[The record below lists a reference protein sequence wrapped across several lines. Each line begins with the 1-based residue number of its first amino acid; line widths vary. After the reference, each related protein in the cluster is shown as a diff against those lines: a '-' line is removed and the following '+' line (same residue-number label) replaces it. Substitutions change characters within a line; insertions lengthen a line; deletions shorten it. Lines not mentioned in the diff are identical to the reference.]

1 MNFCA
6 NNYLGLSDN
15 TRLIDAAVKMMKE
28 RGYGMSSV
36 RFICGTQDIHKE
48 LEAAIAD
55 YFKTDDAI
63 LYGSCFDANGGLFGA
78 LLDEH
83 DAIISDANLTRRQI
97 VSQAREVALA
107 ESERI
112 VTKARQDIEHEKE
125 TALRELRG
133 KVADL
138 SMQIAG
144 KVLRKS
150 LDGDG
155 EQLRYID
162 RLIDELSEQDK

>member
-1 MNFCA
+1 MTLIFGIVLFILA
-6 NNYLGLSDN
+6 RFGFPVI
-15 TRLIDAAVKMMKE
+15 TRSVEARAERIRTTLDDLKKAEERMKVLAREQEELIARAKE
-28 RGYGMSSV
+28 ER
-36 RFICGTQDIHKE
+36 
-48 LEAAIAD
+48 
-55 YFKTDDAI
+55 
-63 LYGSCFDANGGLFGA
+63 
-78 LLDEH
+78 

-97 VSQAREVALA
+97 VSQAREEALA

-144 KVLRKS
+144 QVLRKS

>member
-1 MNFCA
+1 MSLVTPDF
-6 NNYLGLSDN
+6 GLLVWMTLIFGIVLFILARFGFPVI
-15 TRLIDAAVKMMKE
+15 TRSVEARAERIRTTLDDLKKAEDRMKVLAREQEELIARAKE
-28 RGYGMSSV
+28 ER
-36 RFICGTQDIHKE
+36 
-48 LEAAIAD
+48 
-55 YFKTDDAI
+55 
-63 LYGSCFDANGGLFGA
+63 
-78 LLDEH
+78 

-97 VSQAREVALA
+97 VSQAREEALA

>member
-1 MNFCA
+1 MSLVTPDF
-6 NNYLGLSDN
+6 GLLVWMTLIFGIVLFILARFGFPVI
-15 TRLIDAAVKMMKE
+15 TRSVEARAERIRTTLDDLKKAEERMRVLAREQEELIARAKE
-28 RGYGMSSV
+28 ER
-36 RFICGTQDIHKE
+36 
-48 LEAAIAD
+48 
-55 YFKTDDAI
+55 
-63 LYGSCFDANGGLFGA
+63 
-78 LLDEH
+78 

-97 VSQAREVALA
+97 VSQAREEALA

>member
-1 MNFCA
+1 MSLVTPDF
-6 NNYLGLSDN
+6 GLLVWMTLIFGIVLFILARFGFPVI
-15 TRLIDAAVKMMKE
+15 TRSVEARAERISTTLDDLKKAEDRMKVLAREQEELIARAKE
-28 RGYGMSSV
+28 ER
-36 RFICGTQDIHKE
+36 
-48 LEAAIAD
+48 
-55 YFKTDDAI
+55 
-63 LYGSCFDANGGLFGA
+63 
-78 LLDEH
+78 

-97 VSQAREVALA
+97 VSQAREEALA

-155 EQLRYID
+155 EQLRYVN

>member
-1 MNFCA
+1 MSLVTPDF
-6 NNYLGLSDN
+6 GLLVWMTLIFGIVLFILARFGFPVI
-15 TRLIDAAVKMMKE
+15 TRSVEARAERIRTTLDDLKKAEYRMKVLAREQEELIARAKE
-28 RGYGMSSV
+28 ER
-36 RFICGTQDIHKE
+36 
-48 LEAAIAD
+48 
-55 YFKTDDAI
+55 
-63 LYGSCFDANGGLFGA
+63 
-78 LLDEH
+78 

-97 VSQAREVALA
+97 VSQAREEALA

>member
-1 MNFCA
+1 MSLVTPDF
-6 NNYLGLSDN
+6 GLLVWMTLIFGIVLFILARFGFPVI
-15 TRLIDAAVKMMKE
+15 TRSVEARAERIRTTLDDLKKAEDRMKVLAREQEELIARAKE
-28 RGYGMSSV
+28 ER
-36 RFICGTQDIHKE
+36 
-48 LEAAIAD
+48 
-55 YFKTDDAI
+55 
-63 LYGSCFDANGGLFGA
+63 
-78 LLDEH
+78 

-97 VSQAREVALA
+97 VSQAREEALA

-112 VTKARQDIEHEKE
+112 VSKARQDIEHEKE

>member
-1 MNFCA
+1 MSLVTPDF
-6 NNYLGLSDN
+6 GLLVWMTLIFGIVLFILARFGFPVI
-15 TRLIDAAVKMMKE
+15 TRSVEARAERIRTTFDDLKKAEDRMKVLAREQEELIARAKE
-28 RGYGMSSV
+28 ER
-36 RFICGTQDIHKE
+36 
-48 LEAAIAD
+48 
-55 YFKTDDAI
+55 
-63 LYGSCFDANGGLFGA
+63 
-78 LLDEH
+78 

-97 VSQAREVALA
+97 VSQAREEALA

-155 EQLRYID
+155 EQLRYVD

>member
-1 MNFCA
+1 MSLVTPDF
-6 NNYLGLSDN
+6 GLLVWMTLIFGIVLFILARFGFPVI
-15 TRLIDAAVKMMKE
+15 TRSVEARAERIRTTLDDLKKAEDRMKVLAREQEELIAMAKE
-28 RGYGMSSV
+28 ER
-36 RFICGTQDIHKE
+36 
-48 LEAAIAD
+48 
-55 YFKTDDAI
+55 
-63 LYGSCFDANGGLFGA
+63 
-78 LLDEH
+78 

-97 VSQAREVALA
+97 VSQAREEALA

>member
-1 MNFCA
+1 MSLVTPDF
-6 NNYLGLSDN
+6 GLLVWMTLIFGIVLFILARFGFPVI
-15 TRLIDAAVKMMKE
+15 TRSVEARAERIRTTLDDLKKAEDRMKVLA
-28 RGYGMSSV
+28 R
-36 RFICGTQDIHKE
+36 E
-48 LEAAIAD
+48 LEELIARA
-55 YFKTDDAI
+55 K
-63 LYGSCFDANGGLFGA
+63 
-78 LLDEH
+78 EER

-97 VSQAREVALA
+97 VSQAREEALA

-155 EQLRYID
+155 EQLRYVD

>member
-1 MNFCA
+1 MKA
-6 NNYLGLSDN
+6 LA
-15 TRLIDAAVKMMKE
+15 REQEELIARAKE
-28 RGYGMSSV
+28 ER
-36 RFICGTQDIHKE
+36 
-48 LEAAIAD
+48 
-55 YFKTDDAI
+55 
-63 LYGSCFDANGGLFGA
+63 
-78 LLDEH
+78 

-97 VSQAREVALA
+97 VSQAREEALA

>member
-1 MNFCA
+1 MSLVTPDF
-6 NNYLGLSDN
+6 GLLVWMTLIFGIVLFILASFGFPVI
-15 TRLIDAAVKMMKE
+15 TRSVEARAERIRTTLDDLKKAEDRMKVLAREQEELIARAKE
-28 RGYGMSSV
+28 ER
-36 RFICGTQDIHKE
+36 
-48 LEAAIAD
+48 
-55 YFKTDDAI
+55 
-63 LYGSCFDANGGLFGA
+63 
-78 LLDEH
+78 

-97 VSQAREVALA
+97 VSQAREEALA

-162 RLIDELSEQDK
+162 RLIDSLSEQDK

>member
-1 MNFCA
+1 MSLVTPDF
-6 NNYLGLSDN
+6 GLLVWMTLIFGIVLFILARFGFPVI
-15 TRLIDAAVKMMKE
+15 TRSVEARAERIRTTLDDLKKAEERMKVLAREQEELIARAKE
-28 RGYGMSSV
+28 ER
-36 RFICGTQDIHKE
+36 
-48 LEAAIAD
+48 
-55 YFKTDDAI
+55 
-63 LYGSCFDANGGLFGA
+63 
-78 LLDEH
+78 
-83 DAIISDANLTRRQI
+83 DAIISDANLTRMQI
-97 VSQAREVALA
+97 VSQAREEALA

>member
-1 MNFCA
+1 MSLVTPDF
-6 NNYLGLSDN
+6 GLLVWMTLIFGIVLFILARFGFPVI
-15 TRLIDAAVKMMKE
+15 TRSVEARAERIRTTLDDLKKAEDRMKVLAREQEELIARAKE
-28 RGYGMSSV
+28 ER
-36 RFICGTQDIHKE
+36 
-48 LEAAIAD
+48 
-55 YFKTDDAI
+55 
-63 LYGSCFDANGGLFGA
+63 
-78 LLDEH
+78 
-83 DAIISDANLTRRQI
+83 DAIISDANLTRSQI
-97 VSQAREVALA
+97 VSQAREEALA

-138 SMQIAG
+138 SVQIAG

-155 EQLRYID
+155 EQLCYID

>member
-1 MNFCA
+1 MSLVTPDF
-6 NNYLGLSDN
+6 GLLVWMTLIFGIVLFILARFGFPVI
-15 TRLIDAAVKMMKE
+15 TRSVEARAERIRTTLDDLKKAEDRMKVLAREQEELIARAKE
-28 RGYGMSSV
+28 ER
-36 RFICGTQDIHKE
+36 
-48 LEAAIAD
+48 
-55 YFKTDDAI
+55 
-63 LYGSCFDANGGLFGA
+63 
-78 LLDEH
+78 
-83 DAIISDANLTRRQI
+83 DAIIRDANLTRRQI
-97 VSQAREVALA
+97 VSQAREEALA

-155 EQLRYID
+155 EQLRYVD
-162 RLIDELSEQDK
+162 RLIDELSEQEK

>member
-1 MNFCA
+1 MSLVTPDF
-6 NNYLGLSDN
+6 GLLVWMTLIFGIVLFILARFGFPVI
-15 TRLIDAAVKMMKE
+15 TRSVEARAERIRTTLDDLKKAEERMKVLAREQEELIARAKE
-28 RGYGMSSV
+28 ER
-36 RFICGTQDIHKE
+36 
-48 LEAAIAD
+48 
-55 YFKTDDAI
+55 
-63 LYGSCFDANGGLFGA
+63 
-78 LLDEH
+78 

-97 VSQAREVALA
+97 VSQAREEALA

>member
-1 MNFCA
+1 MTLIFGIVLFILA
-6 NNYLGLSDN
+6 RFGFPVI
-15 TRLIDAAVKMMKE
+15 TRSVEARAERIRTTLDDLKKAEDRMKFLAREQEELIARVKEE
-28 RGYGMSSV
+28 R
-36 RFICGTQDIHKE
+36 
-48 LEAAIAD
+48 
-55 YFKTDDAI
+55 
-63 LYGSCFDANGGLFGA
+63 
-78 LLDEH
+78 

-97 VSQAREVALA
+97 VSQAREEALA